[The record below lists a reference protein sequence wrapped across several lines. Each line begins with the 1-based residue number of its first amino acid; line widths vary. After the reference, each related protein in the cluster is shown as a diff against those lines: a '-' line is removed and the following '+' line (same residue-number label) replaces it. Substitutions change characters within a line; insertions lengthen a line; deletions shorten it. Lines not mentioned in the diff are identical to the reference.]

1 MSKNTPDIHNIVRG
15 YYLCGVTLLV
25 SAIIYALVVV
35 GRREITVMGENIIIR
50 PFFSYK
56 SCAETPVYNLH

>member
-25 SAIIYALVVV
+25 SAIIYALVV
-35 GRREITVMGENIIIR
+35 GKPPT
-50 PFFSYK
+50 K
-56 SCAETPVYNLH
+56 YN